1 MPSEIEF
8 QTQIIHAAR
17 KQGGHGRKWSSQF
30 QVGVIDLVLSLPVA
44 GVVFME
50 VKLERI
56 NSDKA
61 WNRVVGVTE
70 KQREELYRW
79 EDSGALAVIGIVVD
93 RSARDRQLLL
103 LPPHTERAHSG
114 QQHGPHARGSMPY
127 GGTVDLEFLLGV
139 YKRSLAEL
147 EPGAYAALRPPRRQR
162 SWQSESPADG
172 EV

>member
-8 QTQIIHAAR
+8 QSQIITAAKR
-17 KQGGHGRKWSSQF
+17 QGGHGRKWSSQF
-30 QVGVIDLVLSLPVA
+30 QVGVIDLVLSLPRA

-61 WNRVVGVTE
+61 WNRVISITE

-114 QQHGPHARGSMPY
+114 LHYGPHARGSMPY
-127 GGTVDLEFLLGV
+127 GGSVDLEHLLGV
-139 YKRSLAEL
+139 YKRSLADL
-147 EPGAYAALRPPRRQR
+147 EPGAYAAMRPPRRQPKW
-162 SWQSESPADG
+162 SSEFPADG